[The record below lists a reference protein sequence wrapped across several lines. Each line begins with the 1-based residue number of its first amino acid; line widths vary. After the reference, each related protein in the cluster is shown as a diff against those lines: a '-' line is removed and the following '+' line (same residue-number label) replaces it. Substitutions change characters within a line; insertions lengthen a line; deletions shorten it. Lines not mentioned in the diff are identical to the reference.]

1 MGNALDYISW
11 RGDLS
16 FDQSPVN
23 EVDIFIFAQIIA
35 ANYKGI
41 IGNDNVGINLKEA
54 VDAYF
59 ETHSEDSKSLGML
72 QSIGVLPSLKAMAS
86 SVRYKNLILK
96 RYLSKVKTSKSEQF
110 CGLSVECPGNFLCVV
125 FQGTDD
131 TIIGWKEDFELA
143 SARNVASHD
152 DAVKYLNKAISSS
165 DAPKVFVC
173 GHSKGGHLSLY
184 SAVNCDKENRDRIT
198 TAISFDGPGFRDDF
212 FENENYQ
219 EIKKRLVTVLS
230 DYSSIGLLMKQAGRR
245 VLVKSDVTGPTAHDG
260 YYWEVSGPRFVK
272 TTRLS
277 KRSLKFKQVLDDLL
291 LNTDDN
297 DRQEFTDEFFSVLLS
312 TGATT
317 ITELTQLSLK
327 QKADLLKELG
337 KNPHL
342 SAFAKMAV
350 NSFFNPE

>member
-96 RYLSKVKTSKSEQF
+96 RYLSKVKTSKSDQF

-212 FENENYQ
+212 FENEN
-219 EIKKRLVTVLS
+219 
-230 DYSSIGLLMKQAGRR
+230 
-245 VLVKSDVTGPTAHDG
+245 
-260 YYWEVSGPRFVK
+260 
-272 TTRLS
+272 
-277 KRSLKFKQVLDDLL
+277 
-291 LNTDDN
+291 
-297 DRQEFTDEFFSVLLS
+297 
-312 TGATT
+312 
-317 ITELTQLSLK
+317 
-327 QKADLLKELG
+327 
-337 KNPHL
+337 
-342 SAFAKMAV
+342 
-350 NSFFNPE
+350 